1 MLPHFSVYPNS
12 SIGKCRDP
20 FLVSVKYVFSFQCA
34 FVRNL
39 KVLFVSM
46 KVWCK
51 AICTFY
57 FCCLSPSLSHLIH
70 LRALSF
76 SLSLSLFL
84 YLSFSLSFF
93 LSFLSL
99 YLSFSLFFLIPF
111 SISFSALSPSSHSTV
126 KATAVGSSSV
136 VLQQFVYESQWMS
149 LKMGLSRTESFHP
162 TTKTKSND
170 GKIKCTFT
178 CYIKMCYYLHKWGW
192 IFR

>member
-1 MLPHFSVYPNS
+1 MY
-12 SIGKCRDP
+12 
-20 FLVSVKYVFSFQCA
+20 LVSNVRLYETLRFCLYQWKFDVRLFALFTFAVFLHLCLISFIYA
-34 FVRNL
+34 
-39 KVLFVSM
+39 LF
-46 KVWCK
+46 
-51 AICTFY
+51 
-57 FCCLSPSLSHLIH
+57 
-70 LRALSF
+70 LSF

-111 SISFSALSPSSHSTV
+111 SISFSALPPSSHSTV

>member
-1 MLPHFSVYPNS
+1 MLPRFSVYPNS

-76 SLSLSLFL
+76 F
-84 YLSFSLSFF
+84 LSFSLS
-93 LSFLSL
+93 
-99 YLSFSLFFLIPF
+99 LSFSLFFLIPF